1 MIGKIPPGRRDK
13 KTSFKD
19 LANYCLG
26 ISGHSKGSVLY
37 VGMKNL
43 NSPPEKAYLEMEGLS
58 YENVR
63 CKNPVFHFILSWR
76 AEESPTNEQVDEAVN
91 IALRELDME
100 DCQSLWALQ
109 SDTENLHVHV
119 AVNRISPK
127 SYRAIR
133 PAGGWTKKA
142 LERAARKIE
151 ITQGWEIEQSG
162 RYAVS
167 SSGQIAEKK
176 ESDIPKP
183 EISQTARDVESH
195 TGEESLERQAKREVS
210 KILETAESWRELHEQ
225 LCSKGY
231 LLEKRGN
238 GAVLRYGDKSVKL
251 SNVSRSSSLSKM
263 EQRLGKYQERQSDI
277 QIAERSK
284 IRLPISRSSW
294 ERYKVERESYLDVK
308 TKAVKELRTR
318 QKQEREELRRL
329 QQTRRKKMFSESW
342 KGRGRE
348 LNQLRSIFAFVHRKE
363 ELELRERQNEEMEE
377 LRSHYLR
384 RFPSYRDWLS
394 DQSREDLYRVYRYPG
409 QLLLSPEQS
418 GIRISVPQKIVDL
431 RDYSARRGAGSSVLY
446 CRTGTYT
453 ADFSDMGRRIVL
465 NKRKLTEASVASAL
479 QLANQKWGATLI
491 TGNAEYKELCIS
503 AAVKY
508 GLKLAN
514 PELSAEVERRRQA
527 LKQSQRHQAG
537 IIAEEIAS
545 LGLADSP
552 KIYVNPRT
560 DKQEY
565 KGRIVHIDEK
575 RGICVQ
581 LVGEHS
587 LFVHRL
593 DRLEVPILEGDT
605 VKIAYLDDKTRA
617 RVKRYEDRRR
627 TRSL

>member
-1 MIGKIPPGRRDK
+1 
-13 KTSFKD
+13 
-19 LANYCLG
+19 
-26 ISGHSKGSVLY
+26 
-37 VGMKNL
+37 
-43 NSPPEKAYLEMEGLS
+43 MEGLS

-63 CKNPVFHFILSWR
+63 CKNPAFHFILSWR
-76 AEESPTNEQVDEAVN
+76 VEESPTNEQVDEAVN
-91 IALRELDME
+91 IALCELDLE
-100 DCQSLWALQ
+100 DCQALWALQ

-119 AVNRISPK
+119 AVNRVSPTTF
-127 SYRAIR
+127 RAIK

-151 ITQGWEIEQSG
+151 IIQGWEIEQSG
-162 RYAVS
+162 RYVVNA
-167 SSGQIAEKK
+167 SGQILEQK
-176 ESDIPKP
+176 ENDSPKR

-195 TGEESLERQAKREVS
+195 VGEESLERRAKREVS
-210 KILETAESWRELHEQ
+210 KILETTGSWREIHEQ
-225 LCSKGY
+225 LGARGY

-238 GAVLRYGDKSVKL
+238 GAILKYGSRIVKL
-251 SNVSRSSSLSKM
+251 SNVSRSSSLTKL
-263 EQRLGKYQERQSDI
+263 EQRLGEYQDRPLDVQVKVPQELADSY
-277 QIAERSK
+277 
-284 IRLPISRSSW
+284 SSW
-294 ERYKVERESYLDVK
+294 EQYKAERESYLDS
-308 TKAVKELRTR
+308 KAIAIKELRAR

-329 QQTRRKKMFSESW
+329 QQTRRKEMFSESW

-363 ELELRERQNEEMEE
+363 QLELRERQKEEMEE

-384 RFPSYRDWLS
+384 RFPSFRDWLS
-394 DQSREDLYRVYRYPG
+394 DQSSEDLYQVYRYPG

-418 GIRISVPQKIVDL
+418 GVRISAPQRVADL

-465 NKRKLTEASVASAL
+465 NKRNLTEESVASAL

-537 IIAEEIAS
+537 IIAEEIA
-545 LGLADSP
+545 LLKLADNP

-560 DKQEY
+560 DKQQY
-565 KGRIVHIDEK
+565 KGRIVHLDEK
-575 RGICVQ
+575 RGFCVQ

-587 LFVHRL
+587 LYVHRL
-593 DRLEVPILEGDT
+593 DRLEVPISEGDT
-605 VKIAYLDDKTRA
+605 VKISYLDDKTRA
-617 RVKRYEDRRR
+617 RIQRYEDRRR

>member
-1 MIGKIPPGRRDK
+1 MIGKIPRGRRDK
-13 KTSFKD
+13 KSSFKD
-19 LANYCLG
+19 LTNYCLG
-26 ISGHSKGSVLY
+26 ITGHSRGAVLH

-63 CKNPVFHFILSWR
+63 CKNPAFHFILSWR

-91 IALRELDME
+91 IALCELDLE
-100 DCQSLWALQ
+100 DCQALWALQ

-119 AVNRISPK
+119 AVNRISPE
-127 SYRAIR
+127 SFRAIK

-151 ITQGWEIEQSG
+151 MIQGWEIEQSG
-162 RYAVS
+162 RYVVNT
-167 SSGQIAEKK
+167 SGQILEQKRN
-176 ESDIPKP
+176 DNPKR

-195 TGEESLERQAKREVS
+195 IGEESLERQAKREVA
-210 KILETAESWRELHEQ
+210 KILETAGSWREVHEQ
-225 LCSKGY
+225 LCARGY

-238 GAVLRYGDKSVKL
+238 GAVLKHGSRIVKL
-251 SNVSRSSSLSKM
+251 SNVSRSSSLTKL
-263 EQRLGKYQERQSDI
+263 EQRLGEYQDRPFDVYVKAPQDVADSC
-277 QIAERSK
+277 
-284 IRLPISRSSW
+284 PSW
-294 ERYKVERESYLDVK
+294 EQYKSERESYLEA
-308 TKAVKELRTR
+308 KARAMKELRER
-318 QKQEREELRRL
+318 QKEEREELRRF
-329 QQTRRKKMFSESW
+329 QRTRRKEIFSESW

-363 ELELRERQNEEMEE
+363 QLELRERQKEEMEE

-384 RFPSYRDWLS
+384 RFPSFRDWLS
-394 DQSREDLYRVYRYPG
+394 DQSREDVYSIYRYPG

-418 GIRISVPQKIVDL
+418 GIRIPVPQRIADL

-465 NKRKLTEASVASAL
+465 NKRKLTEESVASAL

-508 GLKLAN
+508 GLRLAN

-527 LKQSQRHQAG
+527 LRQTHRPQAG
-537 IIAEEIAS
+537 ITAEEIAT
-545 LGLADSP
+545 LRLANTP

-560 DKQEY
+560 DKQQY
-565 KGRIVHIDEK
+565 RGRIVHVDGE

-581 LVGEHS
+581 LVGDHS

-593 DRLEVPILEGDT
+593 NRLEASPSEGDT
-605 VKIAYLDDKTRA
+605 VKIAYIDDQKRA
-617 RVKRYEDRRR
+617 KVQRYEERRR